1 MRKELL
7 VPAVLVLCLLP
18 LLIYYIYPDKAD
30 KINISCNGTLVTQNE
45 LMSSRVRVS
54 ILLTGARGRV
64 NFDGVISNKKNEII
78 TIRRASSF
86 TPHHYGS
93 IYAIDKSIVSELPGN
108 MASTDLLTGMFPE
121 FMLFNDKDYRLNMYK
136 VGSNGYL
143 FMSDKF
149 VTLYCIS

>member
-64 NFDGVISNKKNEII
+64 NFDGVISNKK
-78 TIRRASSF
+78 T
-86 TPHHYGS
+86 
-93 IYAIDKSIVSELPGN
+93 K
-108 MASTDLLTGMFPE
+108 
-121 FMLFNDKDYRLNMYK
+121 
-136 VGSNGYL
+136 
-143 FMSDKF
+143 
-149 VTLYCIS
+149 